1 MEIKTILYIVAAI
14 IYLYSRSKKKDKNP
28 TGQTQPEVEEEETDF
43 DWEETLRKLTGEEAK
58 LKPPLRPS
66 SDPFSFET
74 PKPVAETWSYENT
87 SKPVR
92 DYDEEVIRNRK
103 QREKVEEE
111 TTQQKQHNIE
121 QEALQK
127 HKARSSEETGV
138 LRSLS
143 SIQAPHSLDD
153 YHAEPI
159 DVSVEELRKGFIY
172 GEILTPKYF

>member
-28 TGQTQPEVEEEETDF
+28 TGQTQPEVEEEEPDF

-74 PKPVAETWSYENT
+74 PKPVDETWSYENAG
-87 SKPVR
+87 KPVR
-92 DYDEEVIRNRK
+92 DYDEEVVAK
-103 QREKVEEE
+103 
-111 TTQQKQHNIE
+111 QKQFNVE

-127 HKARSSEETGV
+127 HKARSLEDTGV
-138 LRSLS
+138 FRSLS
-143 SIQAPHSLDD
+143 SVKAPHSLDD

-172 GEILTPKYF
+172 GEIFTPKHF

>member
-66 SDPFSFET
+66 SDPFTFET
-74 PKPVAETWSYENT
+74 PKPLAETWSYENT

-103 QREKVEEE
+103 LRDRDEEVIA
-111 TTQQKQHNIE
+111 QQKQVNIE
-121 QEALQK
+121 QIALQK
-127 HKARSSEETGV
+127 HKAKNLEEIGV

-143 SIQAPHSLDD
+143 SVHAPLSLDE

-172 GEILTPKYF
+172 GDILTPKYF

>member
-66 SDPFSFET
+66 SEPFTYET

-92 DYDEEVIRNRK
+92 DYDEEVIRNRR
-103 QREKVEEE
+103 QREWVEEE
-111 TTQQKQHNIE
+111 AAQQKQLNIE

-127 HKARSSEETGV
+127 YKAKSLEENVVPRSFTSV
-138 LRSLS
+138 H
-143 SIQAPHSLDD
+143 APLSLDE
-153 YHAEPI
+153 YHSEPI
-159 DVSVEELRKGFIY
+159 DVSLEELRKGFIY
-172 GEILTPKYF
+172 AEILTPKHF